1 MFKDEIK
8 TEWRRLNP
16 VYTCAD
22 DGFFKAMWNASR
34 ETLPG
39 YFAPARLV
47 CWMLKR
53 IWPYGMYQSRQ
64 TQGEKR
70 D

>member
-1 MFKDEIK
+1 MLKDEIK

-39 YFAPARLV
+39 YLAPARLV
-47 CWMLKR
+47 
-53 IWPYGMYQSRQ
+53 
-64 TQGEKR
+64 
-70 D
+70 